1 MRLVR
6 VAAQL
11 SAVSPIFVES
21 YYPGGAAS
29 EKDPGITCQL
39 DDKGRARM
47 TAGVQNQSDAIED
60 AKEHTLHRS
69 DLTACHM
76 DDLTSSCKFNKSGS
90 ALRSD

>member
-1 MRLVR
+1 MCFTASLR
-6 VAAQL
+6 
-11 SAVSPIFVES
+11 PD
-21 YYPGGAAS
+21 PGGAAS

-76 DDLTSSCKFNKSGS
+76 DDLTSSCKFNKVILASLVK
-90 ALRSD
+90 ANLFYDKIICKI